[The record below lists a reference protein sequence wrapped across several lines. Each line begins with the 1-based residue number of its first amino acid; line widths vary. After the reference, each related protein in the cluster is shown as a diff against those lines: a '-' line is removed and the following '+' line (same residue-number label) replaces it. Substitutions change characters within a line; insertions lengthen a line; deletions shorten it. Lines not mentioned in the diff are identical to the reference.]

1 MICLG
6 VRMEDW
12 AVWPIFVLQAFA
24 LLFLLLPTSKR
35 FLGLSTRSIVML
47 LLIVVCIA
55 IVVSLYHDSTLSLHL
70 YF

>member
-1 MICLG
+1 
-6 VRMEDW
+6 MEDW

-24 LLFLLLPTSKR
+24 LLFLLLPQNKR
-35 FLGLSTRSIVML
+35 FLGLSTRFIVIL

-55 IVVSLYHDSTLSLHL
+55 IVASLYHDSTSTLHL